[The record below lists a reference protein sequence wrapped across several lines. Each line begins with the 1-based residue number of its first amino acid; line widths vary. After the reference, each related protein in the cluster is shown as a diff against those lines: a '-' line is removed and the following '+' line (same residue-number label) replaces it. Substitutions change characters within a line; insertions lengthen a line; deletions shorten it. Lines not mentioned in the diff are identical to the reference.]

1 MSQQISHIRPS
12 EKAQDFSRVF
22 SRVWRV
28 PDRAALLSEYVAAIG
43 HLFPGLPIWVWR
55 KTEDGD
61 YALQFVQPDD
71 HPRNE
76 RKRPK
81 DPSPAV
87 KKAAE
92 TGQPVWLQFETQAT
106 FGIYWKPVMPNLQG
120 EIVLPLTDEVMLDIL
135 LVSGAA
141 ISRTDFDF
149 LWISATQFAS
159 HYRSLGYLKEK
170 DDRLRELEIL
180 NRVTSFLNLS
190 DSVDDFFENL
200 YHEIK
205 RFFVC
210 DTYYLGTYNKDTQEI
225 TLELFIDEDFVS
237 RKKTFPIQKL
247 GFIRYVIEQKKML
260 FIKDFNKEIDHLPV
274 RPVFYGKLKNSES
287 WLGIPLLKNGEAV
300 GIMAFASY
308 RKGTF
313 RETQLPILVALG
325 QLVTSI
331 LSRIQMQENIR
342 SAREKYESLFQSLT
356 KGVALTDGNGNILEV
371 NRALFRIFP
380 AEKLRTGQPLEAVF
394 SKRSHQI
401 EFRKKLSLG
410 RAFSANIQQRLSPD
424 ETLSIKYSGTP
435 LLLKGSRHWLL
446 WFDNQTGEVAR
457 EQLLLTLYQNSF
469 RVQQA
474 KTEKQIFR
482 AAVSGLKQS
491 GYHTLMLVLD
501 PARQV
506 FHVVAH
512 SFSPEEFL
520 AFPLVRKTLP
530 RSIELGVDDFQALGQ
545 VLKTK
550 EPVFREDVVEHLLEN
565 YPRHVFESVVPGFK
579 KLHIS
584 RSLTIP
590 ILSGKKIVGAFV
602 LFGDTI
608 QPEDAR
614 IFQIFAT
621 SIAIALER
629 TGIQREIEA
638 SEKKYRKTLE
648 KVGTALFVTDCVG
661 KIQSVNAAARKLL
674 NRTVEELI
682 DRPITSL
689 VVEKEFL
696 AAQLKKIGNRGLSM
710 GDIHFLSQNNE
721 TIPAA
726 LSATAFR
733 VQSEKIVEWIAW
745 DLRPQKRREAEISR
759 KNKELE
765 TLYRIAGQINRSRN
779 LSDVYQ
785 NLVQEIVQLFQAD
798 SVGIYFIGAD
808 KKLHYRYGTGTTPEY
823 IREVDLLNVG
833 EGLAGW
839 VAKYKKPLVVPDISK
854 EPRLTRKIVLKSGFR
869 SYAAVPIF
877 AGKKAIGTLGLL
889 TRTSRVFKRYEI
901 KLLQTIASDLGIA
914 FEKYNLTR
922 QLEEASERY
931 KHLFQEAFDGIVL
944 LNLDNFH
951 VVEINHSLI
960 ERLGLSDRGIENIYF
975 PDLVVSKDR
984 AKITS
989 YLHTIS
995 GQNEMEILRLH
1006 MQKKGGGEFIAD
1018 INGGALHFQ
1027 NGRYGMLMIRDVT
1040 KQVELE
1046 NRLRLSEQLAAVGE
1060 LSAGIAHEI
1069 RNPLSAINT
1078 AVGLMKMNPE
1088 IPKEDSELLRIISEE
1103 SKRLESV
1110 VSEFIQFARPQ
1121 KPNFQWYPLEGLVYD
1136 SVRMFK
1142 ETERSIT
1149 FQLKAE
1155 THLGESY
1162 FDPYLIRQVL
1172 INLIK
1177 NAIESI
1183 QRAHKRKGKIL
1194 VSLKK
1199 RLLNGRNYVQIS
1211 VADNGIGI
1219 SSEKIKSIFQPFF
1232 STKESGL
1239 GMGLSISQK
1248 IIQQHNGFLTV
1259 ESTVGKG
1266 STFRFLL
1273 PQIKSPKD
1281 ME

>member
-1 MSQQISHIRPS
+1 MNQQISHVKPS
-12 EKAQDFSRVF
+12 KKAQHFNTVF
-22 SRVWRV
+22 SRVWRLT
-28 PDRAALLSEYVAAIG
+28 DRAALLSEYTAAIREV
-43 HLFPGLPIWVWR
+43 LPNLPILVWHQTG
-55 KTEDGD
+55 KSD
-61 YALQFVQPDD
+61 YVIQHLDPGENAQKKW
-71 HPRNE
+71 E
-76 RKRPK
+76 RFAN
-81 DPSPAV
+81 PSPTV

-92 TGQPVWLQFETQAT
+92 TGQPVWSQFETKSTSGTYWET
-106 FGIYWKPVMPNLQG
+106 FISNIRG
-120 EIVLPLTDEVMLDIL
+120 EIALPLTDG
-135 LVSGAA
+135 LVLNIPLISGVVF
-141 ISRTDFDF
+141 SQTDFDF
-149 LWISATQFAS
+149 LWLSASHFAS
-159 HYRSLGYLKEK
+159 HYWSLTRLKEK
-170 DDRLRELEIL
+170 DDRLVELEIL

-190 DSVDDFFENL
+190 DSVDDFFDYL
-200 YHEIK
+200 YNEI
-205 RFFVC
+205 RHLFVC
-210 DTYYLGTYNKDTQEI
+210 DTYYLGTYNKETQEI
-225 TLELFIDEDFVS
+225 TFELFVDEDFVS

-247 GFIRYVIEQKKML
+247 GFIRYVIEQKKFL
-260 FIKDFNKEIDHLPV
+260 FIKDFDEEVDHLPV
-274 RPVFYGKLKNSES
+274 RPVFYGKMKNSKS

-308 RKGTF
+308 KKGAF
-313 RETQLPILVALG
+313 KEKQLPILMALG

-331 LSRIQMQENIR
+331 LSRIQMRENIR

-356 KGVALTDGNGNILEV
+356 NGVALTDGTGHILEV
-371 NRALFRIFP
+371 NRALFQIFP
-380 AEKLRTGQPLEAVF
+380 AEKLRTGQPLEEIF
-394 SKRSHQI
+394 SKRRQRI
-401 EFRKKLSLG
+401 EFRKKLATGQSFIG
-410 RAFSANIQQRLSPD
+410 SFQQNISPS
-424 ETLSIKYSGTP
+424 EIVSIRYSGTP
-435 LLLKGSRHWLL
+435 LLLRGARHWLL
-446 WFDNQTGEVAR
+446 WFDNQTSEVAR

-474 KTEKQIFR
+474 KTEKQILR

-491 GYHTLMLVLD
+491 GYHTLMLVLN

-506 FHVVAH
+506 FNVVAH
-512 SFSPEEFL
+512 SFSLEEFL
-520 AFPLVRKTLP
+520 AFPLVQKTLP
-530 RSIELGVDDFQALGQ
+530 HSIELRVEDFQALGQ

-550 EPVFREDVVEHLLEN
+550 EPVFRGDIVGHLLEN
-565 YPRHVFESVVPGFK
+565 YPKHVIESIVPGFER
-579 KLHIS
+579 LHLS

-590 ILSGKKIVGAFV
+590 ILSGRKIVGAFV

-608 QPEDAR
+608 QSEDAR

-629 TGIQREIEA
+629 TGVQKEIEA

-648 KVGTALFVTDCVG
+648 KVGTALFVTDRFG

-674 NRTVEELI
+674 NRTIEELI
-682 DRPITSL
+682 DLSITSL
-689 VVEKEFL
+689 VEEKDFL
-696 AAQLKKIGNRGLSM
+696 ATQLKKIGNRGLSL
-710 GDIHFLSQNNE
+710 GDIHFLSHDGE
-721 TIPAA
+721 AIPAA

-733 VQSEKIVEWIAW
+733 VQSERIVEWIAW

-785 NLVQEIVQLFQAD
+785 NLVQEIVQLFQVD
-798 SVGIYFIGAD
+798 SVGIYFIGED

-823 IREVDLLNVG
+823 IREVDLLKVG

-839 VAKYKKPLVVPDISK
+839 VAKYKKPLVVPDILK
-854 EPRLTRKIVLKSGFR
+854 DPRLTRRIVLDSGFH
-869 SYAAVPIF
+869 SFAAVPIF
-877 AGKKAIGTLGLL
+877 AGKRAIGTLGIL
-889 TRTSRVFKRYEI
+889 TRANRVFKRHEI

-914 FEKYNLTR
+914 FEKYNLTQ

-944 LNLDNFH
+944 LNLDDFH
-951 VVEINHSLI
+951 VVEMNHSLI
-960 ERLGLSDRGIENIYF
+960 ERLGLSGQEIEEVYF
-975 PDLVVSKDR
+975 PNLVASKDR
-984 AKITS
+984 AKIIS
-989 YLHTIS
+989 YLDTIS
-995 GQNEMEILRLH
+995 DQSEMEILRLH
-1006 MQKKGGGEFIAD
+1006 MQRKKGGEFIAD

-1040 KQVELE
+1040 NQVELE

-1088 IPKEDSELLRIISEE
+1088 IPEEDSELLRIISEE

-1121 KPNFQWYPLEGLVYD
+1121 KPNFQQYSLEGFVFD
-1136 SVRMFK
+1136 IIRMFR
-1142 ETERSIT
+1142 EAERSIA
-1149 FQLKAE
+1149 FQLKTEAD
-1155 THLGESY
+1155 LGESY

-1183 QRAHKRKGKIL
+1183 QRANKRKGQIL
-1194 VSLKK
+1194 VHVKK
-1199 RLLNGRNYVQIS
+1199 RSIDGREYAQIS
-1211 VADNGIGI
+1211 VTDNGVGI
-1219 SSEKIKSIFQPFF
+1219 PPEKIKSIFQPFF

-1248 IIQQHNGFLTV
+1248 IVQQHNGFLTV
-1259 ESTVGKG
+1259 ESKMGKG

-1273 PQIKSPKD
+1273 PQMKSQ
-1281 ME
+1281 ENCG